1 LNYGTIDTKFIGMTR
16 GRPIAYSPDE
26 ATDAAMRVFWA
37 RGYESASTRE
47 LLEAMRLSRSS
58 LYQAFGSKEQL
69 FLKAIGR
76 YRESLVRRLERQLDA
91 APSAM
96 SFLEA
101 LFRDTTQEAGSD
113 RAALGCLIFNSASEL
128 GQQDGLPSQHARQ
141 SIAAITAV
149 FQQAVERAQV
159 EGEIAPERDPSV
171 LASYLTMGMAGL
183 RTLLKSG
190 ADADQAGQAAALL
203 LNGLRR

>member
-1 LNYGTIDTKFIGMTR
+1 MTR
-16 GRPIAYSPDE
+16 GRPIAFSPDE
-26 ATDAAMRVFWA
+26 AANAAMQVFWA

-47 LLEAMRLSRSS
+47 LLGAMCLSRSS
-58 LYQAFGSKEQL
+58 LYQAFGNKEQL
-69 FLKAIGR
+69 FLEVLRR
-76 YRESLVRRLERQLDA
+76 YRESLVGRLERRLEA

-96 SFLEA
+96 AFLEM
-101 LFRDTTQEAGSD
+101 LFRETAQETGSD

-141 SIAAITAV
+141 SIAAITAL
-149 FQQAVERAQV
+149 FHQAVTRAQA
-159 EGEIAPERDPSV
+159 EGDIAPERDAAA

-190 ADADQAGQAAALL
+190 TDAGQAEQAVELL
-203 LNGLRR
+203 LDGLRR

>member
-1 LNYGTIDTKFIGMTR
+1 MTR

-26 ATDAAMRVFWA
+26 AANAAMQVFWA
-37 RGYESASTRE
+37 RGYESASTRD

-58 LYQAFGSKEQL
+58 LYQAFGNKEQL
-69 FLKAIGR
+69 FLEALRR
-76 YRESLVRRLERQLDA
+76 YRESLLGRLERRLEA

-96 SFLEA
+96 AFLET
-101 LFRDTTQEAGSD
+101 LFRETAQEAGSD

-141 SIAAITAV
+141 SIAAIAAL
-149 FQQAVERAQV
+149 FRQAVTRAQA
-159 EGEIAPERDPSV
+159 EDDIAPDRDAAA

-190 ADADQAGQAAALL
+190 ADAEQAGQAVELL
-203 LNGLRR
+203 LDGLRR

>member
-1 LNYGTIDTKFIGMTR
+1 MTR
-16 GRPIAYSPDE
+16 GRPIAFSPDE
-26 ATDAAMRVFWA
+26 AANAAMQVFWA
-37 RGYESASTRE
+37 RGYESASTRD

-58 LYQAFGSKEQL
+58 LYQAFGNKEQL
-69 FLKAIGR
+69 FLEALRR
-76 YRESLVRRLERQLDA
+76 YRESLLARLERRLEA

-96 SFLEA
+96 GFLEM
-101 LFRDTTQEAGSD
+101 LFCETAQEAGSE

-141 SIAAITAV
+141 SIVAITAL
-149 FQQAVERAQV
+149 FQQAVMRGQA
-159 EGEIAPERDPSV
+159 EGDIAPKRNAAA

-190 ADADQAGQAAALL
+190 ATTDQASQAVELL
-203 LNGLRR
+203 LDGLRR